1 MGKGKE
7 KQTLPQKG
15 AAGCQGWLG
24 PPRCLLLLL
33 KDGGG
38 LSSGVSLL
46 ARSSSQPGDIQDLA
60 CLAWG
65 YGESVEGSERQYFAY
80 TKVYLLSTHCILTA
94 TLEEE
99 DY

>member
-1 MGKGKE
+1 MGKGRK

-15 AAGCQGWLG
+15 VASCQGWLR

-33 KDGGG
+33 KYVGGM
-38 LSSGVSLL
+38 SSGVSLL
-46 ARSSSQPGDIQDLA
+46 ARSSSQPADIKDLA

-65 YGESVEGSERQYFAY
+65 YCESVEGSEHQNFAY
-80 TKVYLLSTHCILTA
+80 TKVYVSSNHYILTA
-94 TLEEE
+94 TIEEQ